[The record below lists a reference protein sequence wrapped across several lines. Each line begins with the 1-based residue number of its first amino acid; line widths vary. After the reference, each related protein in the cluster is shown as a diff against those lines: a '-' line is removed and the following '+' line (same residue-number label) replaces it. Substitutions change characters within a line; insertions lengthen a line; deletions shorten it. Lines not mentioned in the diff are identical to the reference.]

1 MHIPILFISPVSLG
15 DTIHQSQ
22 PVLAASE
29 LLPGTKVKFIRSKS
43 FHGNPSLCMVI
54 STNLPPITYNPR
66 LLNHNITPL
75 DLFHT
80 AVTLASPTSTPT
92 PTYQNIPTR
101 FLPITQRPT
110 YFEKCKHNI
119 SRHIVRHKRSCLP
132 NLITVQL
139 SKPGQRLPKIAWLLM
154 LVP

>member
-1 MHIPILFISPVSLG
+1 MHIPILFISPLSLS

-29 LLPGTKVKFIRSKS
+29 LLPRTKVKFIRSKS

-54 STNLPPITYNPR
+54 LTNLPPPPLTYNPR

-80 AVTLASPTSTPT
+80 AVKLASPTSTPI
-92 PTYQNIPTR
+92 PTYQSIPTR

-110 YFEKCKHNI
+110 YFEKC
-119 SRHIVRHKRSCLP
+119 
-132 NLITVQL
+132 
-139 SKPGQRLPKIAWLLM
+139 
-154 LVP
+154 